1 MKTQQDKERFIELR
15 AKGYSYNKISELTG
29 LAKQTLVDW
38 NAELEERIS
47 NLKAIELEALYEQYQ
62 LLKEDKIRNFG
73 AILAKITDELN
84 ARDFSKVPTGRLL
97 ELYLLYYEK
106 ASGEILEPN
115 FKTSEQIEEE
125 QEAKRLL
132 GNVLAI
138 ETA

>member
-73 AILAKITDELN
+73 AILSKITEELN
-84 ARDFSKVPTGRLL
+84 ARDFTKVPTGRLL

-106 ASGEILEPN
+106 ASSEIVEPS
-115 FKTSEQIEEE
+115 FKTAS
-125 QEAKRLL
+125 K
-132 GNVLAI
+132 
-138 ETA
+138 

>member
-38 NAELEERIS
+38 NADLEERIS

-73 AILAKITDELN
+73 AILSKITEELN
-84 ARDFSKVPTGRLL
+84 ARDFTKVPTGRLL

-106 ASGEILEPN
+106 ASSEIVEPS
-115 FKTSEQIEEE
+115 FKTSEQIAEE
-125 QEAKRLL
+125 QEAKQLL
-132 GNVLAI
+132 NGILAI
-138 ETA
+138 EAA

>member
-38 NAELEERIS
+38 NADLEERIS

-73 AILAKITDELN
+73 AILSKITEELN
-84 ARDFSKVPTGRLL
+84 ARDFTKVPTGRLL
-97 ELYLLYYEK
+97 ELYLLYHEK
-106 ASGEILEPN
+106 ASSEIVEPS
-115 FKTSEQIEEE
+115 FKTSEQIAEE

-132 GNVLAI
+132 NGILAI
-138 ETA
+138 EAA